1 MINLSRILMEK
12 EKADNIQKQM
22 VNITRNENCKKERKH
37 FIYRGKKDK
46 NYTRYFFRNHTNK
59 KTV

>member
-1 MINLSRILMEK
+1 MEK